1 MTIAATDH
9 AWEHIDARAHACA
22 RQSASRAGIVRFGL
36 WVLVLCIR

>member
-9 AWEHIDARAHACA
+9 AWEHIDAHVHGNPRRAPV
-22 RQSASRAGIVRFGL
+22 VRFGL